1 VFVTLEGP
9 EGAGKSTVA
18 IGLVSAL
25 REKGLEVVL
34 TREPGSGQIGQKI
47 RSLLLDTEG
56 MTPRCELFL
65 FLADRSQHVETII
78 RPALELGKIVICD
91 RFADSTVVYQ
101 GHARGF
107 DVAQLRA
114 WNDFATGGLK
124 PDLTLLLDL
133 PASQGI
139 ARLENKDRLDNEPI
153 EFHEKVRQGFLIEA
167 SIAPDRWTQVDAS
180 QNPGT
185 VLEDCIE
192 AMSAIL
198 EKRIIKGVGII

>member
-1 VFVTLEGP
+1 MF
-9 EGAGKSTVA
+9 
-18 IGLVSAL
+18 AL
-25 REKGLEVVL
+25 R
-34 TREPGSGQIGQKI
+34 I
-47 RSLLLDTEG
+47 LLLFAILWLQSCSSTPSEG
-56 MTPRCELFL
+56 L
-65 FLADRSQHVETII
+65 LAPPKAIVGGTLIDGTG
-78 RPALELGKIVICD
+78 RPPIPDALVVVELGKIVICD

-107 DVAQLRA
+107 DVAQLRD
-114 WNDFATGGLK
+114 WNEFATGGLK

-185 VLEDCIE
+185 VLEDCIK
-192 AMSAIL
+192 AMSALL
-198 EKRIIKGVGII
+198 EKRIIKAVGTI